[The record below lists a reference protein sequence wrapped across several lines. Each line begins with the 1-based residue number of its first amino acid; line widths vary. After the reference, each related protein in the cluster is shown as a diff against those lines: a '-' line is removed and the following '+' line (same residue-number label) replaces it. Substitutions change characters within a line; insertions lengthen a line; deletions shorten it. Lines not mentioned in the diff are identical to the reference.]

1 MKANSFHNYIKKWT
15 EIQSRGGLTQV
26 NDSIFVF
33 VKRIE
38 YAVRSVLNINLI
50 SVYKDENL

>member
-26 NDSIFVF
+26 NDSIFVL